1 MTTPLVSFN
10 HLSVSFAGERSR
22 VRAVQEV
29 SFTIQAGQTV
39 GVVGESGCGKSVT
52 AMALMG
58 LLPPQT
64 ARIDGGEIR
73 FADRDLLRLKA
84 RQMAMMLITHDLG
97 VIAQMA
103 EQVVV
108 MYAGRI
114 VEQGATAEVLRH
126 PQHPYTRGLIASR
139 PVPGE
144 RRRRLYSIPG
154 QVPDL
159 AALPAGC
166 AFAGR
171 CERAT
176 ARCREAIPQLLG
188 DRQRAACFYSEFA
201 EVTA

>member
-1 MTTPLVSFN
+1 
-10 HLSVSFAGERSR
+10 
-22 VRAVQEV
+22 
-29 SFTIQAGQTV
+29 
-39 GVVGESGCGKSVT
+39 
-52 AMALMG
+52 
-58 LLPPQT
+58 
-64 ARIDGGEIR
+64 
-73 FADRDLLRLKA
+73 
-84 RQMAMMLITHDLG
+84 
-97 VIAQMA
+97 
-103 EQVVV
+103 
-108 MYAGRI
+108 
-114 VEQGATAEVLRH
+114 

-176 ARCREAIPQLLG
+176 ARCREAIPPLLG

>member
-1 MTTPLVSFN
+1 MPDELWN
-10 HLSVSFAGERSR
+10 KAPPRKCYGILS
-22 VRAVQEV
+22 
-29 SFTIQAGQTV
+29 I
-39 GVVGESGCGKSVT
+39 
-52 AMALMG
+52 
-58 LLPPQT
+58 P
-64 ARIDGGEIR
+64 
-73 FADRDLLRLKA
+73 
-84 RQMAMMLITHDLG
+84 
-97 VIAQMA
+97 
-103 EQVVV
+103 
-108 MYAGRI
+108 
-114 VEQGATAEVLRH
+114 
-126 PQHPYTRGLIASR
+126 TRGGLIASR

-176 ARCREAIPQLLG
+176 ARCREAIPPLLG